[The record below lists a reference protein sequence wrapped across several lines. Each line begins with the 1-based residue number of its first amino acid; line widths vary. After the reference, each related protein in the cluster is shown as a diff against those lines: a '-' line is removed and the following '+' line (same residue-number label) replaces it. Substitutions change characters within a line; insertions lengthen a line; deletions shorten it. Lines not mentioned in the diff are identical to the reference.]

1 VATHVDARGGFNDVS
16 RAHVLAAVI
25 QLAPHAAQFVFAATV
40 AVPCSVSGPP
50 RRRAR
55 SVSLRRRRYRRPRRG
70 HARKLSLGCEHRR
83 RAVDDAPTRRVFG
96 TARLPGEPRGSRGTA
111 SAAGRRP
118 PAAGHGLVRLIVQD
132 SDARTGTDCASA
144 PHRVTIRDF
153 ESATAAEGPALKSAS
168 CSPAARLRWLRRTVC
183 RPFAGEGAWWTSRP
197 RRVGA
202 PCGHGRTSSAPSP
215 SLFTAPVR
223 PAGRVSS
230 GDARSAGGPH

>member
-1 VATHVDARGGFNDVS
+1 VATRASSRSDASTGAGPSTTLPPGASSARPGFPVS
-16 RAHVLAAVI
+16 PAAPE
-25 QLAPHAAQFVFAATV
+25 A
-40 AVPCSVSGPP
+40 
-50 RRRAR
+50 
-55 SVSLRRRRYRRPRRG
+55 
-70 HARKLSLGCEHRR
+70 
-83 RAVDDAPTRRVFG
+83 
-96 TARLPGEPRGSRGTA
+96 LP
-111 SAAGRRP
+111 RP

-183 RPFAGEGAWWTSRP
+183 RPFAGEGAWWTSCP